1 VDTLKIQQRF
11 QPADCRFFSRG
22 SSADLNALAE
32 LLQHQK
38 ISAVFCETPANPLLI
53 CPDLIRLRQLADQY
67 GFLLIVDDTLA
78 ACINLDVL
86 PLADLVV
93 TSLTKYFSGYGDV
106 LAGSVTLNRHSGQYL
121 QLSQWMDTD
130 FQELLSDIDVD
141 VLEQNSRD
149 VVSRVTTINH
159 NAQVIAQRLSQ
170 HPAVEQVWHPSVH
183 QQHEYHQLQRVGGGY
198 GGLLSFVVRSPGV
211 NTQAVFD
218 HLAVCKGP
226 NLGTYFTL
234 CCPYT
239 ILAHYN
245 ELDAVEEYGV
255 SRWLLRVSIGTEPV
269 EELWL
274 RFQTALQHVTM

>member
-1 VDTLKIQQRF
+1 
-11 QPADCRFFSRG
+11 
-22 SSADLNALAE
+22 
-32 LLQHQK
+32 
-38 ISAVFCETPANPLLI
+38 
-53 CPDLIRLRQLADQY
+53 
-67 GFLLIVDDTLA
+67 
-78 ACINLDVL
+78 
-86 PLADLVV
+86 
-93 TSLTKYFSGYGDV
+93 
-106 LAGSVTLNRHSGQYL
+106 
-121 QLSQWMDTD
+121 
-130 FQELLSDIDVD
+130 
-141 VLEQNSRD
+141 
-149 VVSRVTTINH
+149 
-159 NAQVIAQRLSQ
+159 
-170 HPAVEQVWHPSVH
+170 
-183 QQHEYHQLQRVGGGY
+183 
-198 GGLLSFVVRSPGV
+198 V